1 METAEKIIQ
10 WRRELHRHPEEG
22 WTEFWTTGFVARQL
36 ADMGLAPRVGQE
48 VIDPAARMGLPAPEV
63 EARARQRALAEG
75 LEPYWLERM
84 GRTTGLVADV
94 GPSDAPLA
102 LVLRCDM
109 DTLPLME
116 AQEASHRPVRE
127 GFVSRHEGLCHACAH
142 DGHMALGLGL
152 AALLTAP
159 DAAPLRRRVRL
170 LFQPAEEL
178 GLGAKAMVDAGLLAD
193 VSAAIGA
200 HNNPN
205 YAPGQIAVGPDP
217 MMAGCVKFHVTLHA
231 AGSHA
236 GYPHKGTGPIE
247 ALATMILALQTIVS
261 RNVSPFHPLVLSITE
276 LHGGHVWNVVPDKA
290 SFQGTVRYFHK
301 SDGELVE
308 KRFKQQ
314 VQSIAAGYGIT
325 TDIDWDDFQNPLV
338 SDMELSKIVADNVRD
353 YAQLEPIH
361 PSMAGEDFCDFMPVT
376 MPVFAF
382 IGSNGEK
389 GCPDWHSPHFVGLDE
404 SLQAGVEF
412 YANAALTVLNELS

>member
-1 METAEKIIQ
+1 MHLSKQIESMYDDAVRIRQDLHRIPEIGFQLRDTQAYVL
-10 WRRELHRHPEEG
+10 RELRQCSPDRIETPAVCGVKAVFFARDAE
-22 WTEFWTTGFVARQL
+22 TTIAFR
-36 ADMGLAPRVGQE
+36 ADMDGIHNDEANNVPYCSQHPGNMHGCGHDLHMSYMLGAAFWLAK
-48 VIDPAARMGLPAPEV
+48 
-63 EARARQRALAEG
+63 
-75 LEPYWLERM
+75 
-84 GRTTGLVADV
+84 
-94 GPSDAPLA
+94 
-102 LVLRCDM
+102 
-109 DTLPLME
+109 
-116 AQEASHRPVRE
+116 
-127 GFVSRHEGLCHACAH
+127 
-142 DGHMALGLGL
+142 
-152 AALLTAP
+152 
-159 DAAPLRRRVRL
+159 RRKHIKGSIKL

-205 YAPGQIAVGPDP
+205 YAPGQIAVGPEP

-231 AGSHA
+231 TGTHA

-247 ALATMILALQTIVS
+247 ALATMVLALQTIVS

-276 LHGGHVWNVVPDKA
+276 MHGGHVWNVVPDKA

-325 TDIDWDDFQNPLV
+325 ADIDWDDFQNPLV
-338 SDMELSKIVADNVRD
+338 SDTELSKIVADNVRD

-382 IGSNGEK
+382 IGSNGEE

>member
-1 METAEKIIQ
+1 MCLQSSTMSEHIEITPEIIEI
-10 WRRELHRHPEEG
+10 RHYLHAHPERSFKEYE
-22 WTEFWTTGFVARQL
+22 TSAYLEKLLRAHDIEVLNNPLETGVVGLIRGDQPGPRIALR
-36 ADMGLAPRVGQE
+36 ADIDGLSIQE
-48 VIDPAARMGLPAPEV
+48 DTGLPFSSVNDGVMHGCGHDLHMSYMLGA
-63 EARARQRALAEG
+63 AFWLAK
-75 LEPYWLERM
+75 
-84 GRTTGLVADV
+84 
-94 GPSDAPLA
+94 
-102 LVLRCDM
+102 
-109 DTLPLME
+109 
-116 AQEASHRPVRE
+116 
-127 GFVSRHEGLCHACAH
+127 
-142 DGHMALGLGL
+142 
-152 AALLTAP
+152 
-159 DAAPLRRRVRL
+159 RRKHIKGSIKL

-205 YAPGQIAVGPDP
+205 YAPGQIAVGPEP

-231 AGSHA
+231 TGTHA

-247 ALATMILALQTIVS
+247 ALATMVLALQTIVS

-276 LHGGHVWNVVPDKA
+276 MHGGHVWNVVPDKA

-301 SDGELVE
+301 SDGELVG

-325 TDIDWDDFQNPLV
+325 ADIDWDDFQNPLV
-338 SDMELSKIVADNVRD
+338 SDTELSKIVADNVRD

-382 IGSNGEK
+382 IGSNGEE

>member
-1 METAEKIIQ
+1 MNATMILNRAEELREELIEN
-10 WRRELHRHPEEG
+10 RRTLHSYAE
-22 WTEFWTTGFVARQL
+22 TGFDLPQTTAFVEKKLREYGLTPVRCGKAGITCVIGDPKKGKCFLLRGDMDALPMTEESGLPFAAQNGHCHSCGHDTHTAMLL
-36 ADMGLAPRVGQE
+36 A
-48 VIDPAARMGLPAPEV
+48 AARLLSEHAGELPGCV
-63 EARARQRALAEG
+63 K
-75 LEPYWLERM
+75 
-84 GRTTGLVADV
+84 
-94 GPSDAPLA
+94 
-102 LVLRCDM
+102 
-109 DTLPLME
+109 LM
-116 AQEASHRPVRE
+116 
-127 GFVSRHEGLCHACAH
+127 
-142 DGHMALGLGL
+142 
-152 AALLTAP
+152 
-159 DAAPLRRRVRL
+159 
-170 LFQPAEEL
+170 FQPAEEL

-205 YAPGQIAVGPDP
+205 YAPGQIAVGPEP

-231 AGSHA
+231 TGTHA

-247 ALATMILALQTIVS
+247 ALATMVLALQTIVS

-276 LHGGHVWNVVPDKA
+276 MHGGHVWNVVPDKA

-325 TDIDWDDFQNPLV
+325 ADIDWDDFQNPLV
-338 SDMELSKIVADNVRD
+338 SDTELSKIVADNVRD

-382 IGSNGEK
+382 IGSNGEE

>member
-1 METAEKIIQ
+1 MSEHIEITPEIIEI
-10 WRRELHRHPEEG
+10 RHYLHAHPERSFKEYE
-22 WTEFWTTGFVARQL
+22 TSAYIEKLLRAHDIEVLNNPLETGVVGLIRGEQPGPRIALR
-36 ADMGLAPRVGQE
+36 AD
-48 VIDPAARMGLPAPEV
+48 IDGLPIQED
-63 EARARQRALAEG
+63 
-75 LEPYWLERM
+75 
-84 GRTTGLVADV
+84 TGLPFSSVNDGVMHGCGHDLHMSYMLGA
-94 GPSDAPLA
+94 AFWLA
-102 LVLRCDM
+102 K
-109 DTLPLME
+109 
-116 AQEASHRPVRE
+116 
-127 GFVSRHEGLCHACAH
+127 
-142 DGHMALGLGL
+142 
-152 AALLTAP
+152 
-159 DAAPLRRRVRL
+159 RRKRIKGSIKL

-314 VQSIAAGYGIT
+314 VNPLPRATALPQTSTGMTFRIRSSPTWNYPKSSLTTCATTRSSSQSILRWRGGFLRFHA
-325 TDIDWDDFQNPLV
+325 
-338 SDMELSKIVADNVRD
+338 R
-353 YAQLEPIH
+353 H
-361 PSMAGEDFCDFMPVT
+361 
-376 MPVFAF
+376 
-382 IGSNGEK
+382 
-389 GCPDWHSPHFVGLDE
+389 H
-404 SLQAGVEF
+404 AGVRLHRFQWRER
-412 YANAALTVLNELS
+412 LP

>member
-1 METAEKIIQ
+1 M
-10 WRRELHRHPEEG
+10 
-22 WTEFWTTGFVARQL
+22 
-36 ADMGLAPRVGQE
+36 PRSGS
-48 VIDPAARMGLPAPEV
+48 
-63 EARARQRALAEG
+63 
-75 LEPYWLERM
+75 
-84 GRTTGLVADV
+84 
-94 GPSDAPLA
+94 PSAKHIKG
-102 LVLRCDM
+102 
-109 DTLPLME
+109 
-116 AQEASHRPVRE
+116 SIK
-127 GFVSRHEGLCHACAH
+127 
-142 DGHMALGLGL
+142 
-152 AALLTAP
+152 
-159 DAAPLRRRVRL
+159 L

-205 YAPGQIAVGPDP
+205 YAPGQIAVGPEP

-231 AGSHA
+231 TGTHA

-247 ALATMILALQTIVS
+247 ALATMVLALQTIVS

-276 LHGGHVWNVVPDKA
+276 MHGGHVWNVVPDKA

-325 TDIDWDDFQNPLV
+325 ADIDWDDFQNPLV
-338 SDMELSKIVADNVRD
+338 SDTELSKIVADNVRD

-382 IGSNGEK
+382 IGSNGEE

>member
-1 METAEKIIQ
+1 MEKNRIRPVINGKSLRMSYSRQKEVLEMPNLIEVQKNSYN
-10 WRRELHRHPEEG
+10 WFLEEG
-22 WTEFWTTGFVARQL
+22 LKEVFADISPIADYSGHLSLEFTDFTLCEKDVKYS
-36 ADMGLAPRVGQE
+36 
-48 VIDPAARMGLPAPEV
+48 IPECK
-63 EARARQRALAEG
+63 
-75 LEPYWLERM
+75 ERDA
-84 GRTTGLVADV
+84 TYA
-94 GPSDAPLA
+94 APLKVKVRLYNKEA
-102 LVLRCDM
+102 DEINEHEIFM
-109 DTLPLME
+109 GDLPLMTE
-116 AQEASHRPVRE
+116 
-127 GFVSRHEGLCHACAH
+127 
-142 DGHMALGLGL
+142 
-152 AALLTAP
+152 
-159 DAAPLRRRVRL
+159 
-170 LFQPAEEL
+170 
-178 GLGAKAMVDAGLLAD
+178 
-193 VSAAIGA
+193 
-200 HNNPN
+200 
-205 YAPGQIAVGPDP
+205 
-217 MMAGCVKFHVTLHA
+217 TLHA
-231 AGSHA
+231 TGTHA

-247 ALATMILALQTIVS
+247 ALATMVLALQTIVS

-276 LHGGHVWNVVPDKA
+276 MHGGHVWNVVPDKA

-325 TDIDWDDFQNPLV
+325 ADIDWDDFQNPLV
-338 SDMELSKIVADNVRD
+338 SDTELSKIVADNVRD

-382 IGSNGEK
+382 IGSNGEE

>member
-1 METAEKIIQ
+1 MSCRT
-10 WRRELHRHPEEG
+10 R
-22 WTEFWTTGFVARQL
+22 
-36 ADMGLAPRVGQE
+36 
-48 VIDPAARMGLPAPEV
+48 PASK
-63 EARARQRALAEG
+63 
-75 LEPYWLERM
+75 EPY
-84 GRTTGLVADV
+84 
-94 GPSDAPLA
+94 
-102 LVLRCDM
+102 
-109 DTLPLME
+109 
-116 AQEASHRPVRE
+116 
-127 GFVSRHEGLCHACAH
+127 
-142 DGHMALGLGL
+142 
-152 AALLTAP
+152 
-159 DAAPLRRRVRL
+159 
-170 LFQPAEEL
+170 
-178 GLGAKAMVDAGLLAD
+178 
-193 VSAAIGA
+193 
-200 HNNPN
+200 
-205 YAPGQIAVGPDP
+205 
-217 MMAGCVKFHVTLHA
+217 
-231 AGSHA
+231 
-236 GYPHKGTGPIE
+236 
-247 ALATMILALQTIVS
+247 ATS
-261 RNVSPFHPLVLSITE
+261 E
-276 LHGGHVWNVVPDKA
+276 
-290 SFQGTVRYFHK
+290 YK